1 MLKLSYWFFKRF
13 LFSPRAGALIRKLA
27 RISIAAL
34 FVGVLALIL
43 VRNIMNGFNQ
53 SIEQRYLSVEPH
65 VVIPINDMKSKSAA
79 KSLATWLKAQD
90 DMYSFSVVSEQDV
103 VIKTADG
110 VYGGGGAKGLSDRA
124 LTQTMIRLEAARR
137 QNGFDGLSEVSRALQ
152 PGDVLMGVDLAR
164 SLGIFEGDPIT
175 VLPPES
181 LLRSAGE
188 VPRFEKMKV
197 AALIAT
203 DIPDIDG
210 QFIYYNRAK
219 SFQRIG
225 ASRSLR
231 SYVEVSL
238 KDPYAYPGFLNRL
251 KALGFEGSSWKD
263 RNRSLYYALRLEKY
277 TMSGF
282 LGMSALITCFSIMT
296 VMSLLMTQKRKDIGV
311 LLAMGLSH
319 RQVQRLFSLVG
330 IYLSGIGILLGFG
343 VGMALS
349 LLLET
354 FPLEVLP
361 DIYYDRSIP
370 AQVDVG
376 VSLSILLA
384 SLVVAA
390 LMSWL
395 PIRVQLRKTVSE
407 LLKGA

>member
-1 MLKLSYWFFKRF
+1 
-13 LFSPRAGALIRKLA
+13 
-27 RISIAAL
+27 
-34 FVGVLALIL
+34 
-43 VRNIMNGFNQ
+43 
-53 SIEQRYLSVEPH
+53 
-65 VVIPINDMKSKSAA
+65 
-79 KSLATWLKAQD
+79 
-90 DMYSFSVVSEQDV
+90 
-103 VIKTADG
+103 
-110 VYGGGGAKGLSDRA
+110 
-124 LTQTMIRLEAARR
+124 
-137 QNGFDGLSEVSRALQ
+137 
-152 PGDVLMGVDLAR
+152 
-164 SLGIFEGDPIT
+164 
-175 VLPPES
+175 
-181 LLRSAGE
+181 
-188 VPRFEKMKV
+188 
-197 AALIAT
+197 
-203 DIPDIDG
+203 
-210 QFIYYNRAK
+210 
-219 SFQRIG
+219 
-225 ASRSLR
+225 
-231 SYVEVSL
+231 
-238 KDPYAYPGFLNRL
+238 
-251 KALGFEGSSWKD
+251 
-263 RNRSLYYALRLEKY
+263 
-277 TMSGF
+277 
-282 LGMSALITCFSIMT
+282 
-296 VMSLLMTQKRKDIGV
+296 MTQKRKDIGV